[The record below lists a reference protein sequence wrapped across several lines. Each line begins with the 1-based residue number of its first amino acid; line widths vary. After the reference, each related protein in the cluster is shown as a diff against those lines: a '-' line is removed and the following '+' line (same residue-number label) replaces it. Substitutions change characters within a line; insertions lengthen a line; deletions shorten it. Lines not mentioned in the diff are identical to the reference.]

1 MFYND
6 MNKKP
11 VAQSVLQHI
20 SLKSQTVYGL
30 LSLCVTAIVVNYF
43 IRMHFRA
50 VAFGR
55 RDVHRVYTFIY

>member
-20 SLKSQTVYGL
+20 ALKSQAVYGL

-50 VAFGR
+50 AAFGR